1 MALKPWWTRASVEAF
16 LGDLIQAEL
25 ARAGMRALCPPA
37 SDLDLETLGLG
48 SLAFIDLATTVAVQF
63 RLDATGHDARLMG
76 SRRLDE
82 WVELV
87 LESRAQQDETIGFLS
102 SGSTDQ
108 PRLYWHRMALLEQE
122 IAFFAGLLAG
132 RQRILRA
139 VPCHHIYGFLFALML
154 PAALGVQCLDVRQN
168 LPSAVL
174 RQTRPGDLLVGH
186 PSFFELATR
195 LPLNLAEDVTL
206 ITSTAPC
213 PPELWQRLAGTGCA
227 RIIEVYGSSETA
239 GVGWRDGPDRPF
251 ELLPYWSRD
260 PMTEIGIRRLDD
272 GGQWVAYELPDRIL
286 WADERHFQVLGRRD
300 GAVQIGGLNVYPER
314 VAACLREHPEVAEA
328 AVRPTGSGADL
339 QLKAFVVPA
348 ATCRD
353 PEGLPDRLHRWLA
366 GRLLPHERPRS
377 IRVGPKLPRS
387 ELGKLADWEE

>member
-25 ARAGMRALCPPA
+25 ARAGMRALSPPA

-48 SLAFIDLATTVAVQF
+48 SLAFIDLATRVAVQF
-63 RLDATGHDARLMG
+63 RLDATGHDTRLMD

-82 WVELV
+82 WVDLV

-102 SGSTDQ
+102 SGSTGQ

-122 IAFFAGLLAG
+122 IAFFGGLLAG
-132 RQRILRA
+132 RQRVLRA

-154 PAALGVQCLDVRQN
+154 PATLGVQCLDVRQN

-174 RQTRPGDLLVGH
+174 RQTQPGDLLVGH

-195 LPLNLAEDVTL
+195 LPFRIAEDVIL
-206 ITSTAPC
+206 LTSTAPC
-213 PPELWQRLAGTGCA
+213 PPELWQRLAGTGC
-227 RIIEVYGSSETA
+227 RQVIEVYGSSETA
-239 GVGWRDGPDRPF
+239 GVGWRDGPAQPF
-251 ELLPYWSRD
+251 ALFPYWSRK
-260 PMTEIGIRRLDD
+260 PASEGRIGRLDPS
-272 GGQWVAYELPDRIL
+272 GQWLTFELPDRIAWL
-286 WADERHFQVLGRRD
+286 DERRFQVLGRRD
-300 GAVQIGGLNVYPER
+300 GAIQIGGLNVYPER
-314 VAACLREHPEVAEA
+314 IAACLREHPEVAEA
-328 AVRPTGSGADL
+328 VVRPTGSGADPR
-339 QLKAFVVPA
+339 LKAFVVPA

-387 ELGKLADWEE
+387 ELGKLADWDE